1 MASVSSAVGHDAP
14 AALLERAAELDSLTA
29 RLAAVGEAGRGQ
41 VLLLGGEAGVG
52 KTTLL
57 RRFAQ
62 SVEERV
68 CVLWGGC
75 DPLFAPRPLGPL
87 VGVARTLGADLE
99 RLVEHGAM
107 PYDVVAALQRELARV
122 TPALLVVDDVHWA
135 DEATLDVLRLLA
147 RHADRTPALVV
158 ATFRD
163 DGLAA
168 NHPLRLVL
176 GELATSRDVAR
187 MKLAPLSREAV
198 GELADA
204 RGLDADELF
213 RKTGGN
219 PFFVAEV
226 IAGGDA
232 GIPETVRDAVL
243 ARAARLSLTGQA
255 LLEAVA
261 IVPPEAELW
270 LVDAVARESAAG
282 LDECLAAGMLVAD
295 RDAVRFRHELARL
308 AIEESIPPHR
318 ARELHRRVLDALQ
331 APPGGSLD
339 LARLAHHAD
348 ATSDGEAVLRFAP
361 DAAERAVAAG
371 AYREAAAQY
380 ARALRFGAALAPAER
395 AELLERRSRVCY
407 VTDQHEEAVA
417 AIREAADVRRSLGD
431 RLAEGEALCWLSLI
445 LWCPGMADEARR
457 VGKDSIDL
465 LETLPPS
472 SQLARAYHNYS
483 MLEELALRPEAAIEW
498 AERALALAERLHDVD
513 AALEG
518 RRLIASC
525 SGGDDAWRELEDVL
539 ATARSHGLT
548 ERAGLTYVALGGKAA
563 AERRGELGARWVNEG
578 IEYCEEHGLERD
590 RLYLVSFRARLAL
603 DADDWAKAAR
613 DATAVI
619 RMPRTS
625 ISPRI
630 TALVVL
636 ALVRARRG
644 DPEAKP
650 LLDEALALALPTGE
664 LLRSGPVAAAAA
676 EVAWLEGR
684 SGDVAA
690 ATDAALAEALELGST
705 RLAAELRVW
714 RARAGLDGPAATDEW
729 RPSGRYETAL
739 ALFDADEDDSLR
751 RALEELQELGA
762 RPAANIVSRR
772 LRERGARG
780 LPRGPRPST
789 RQNPAGLTGR
799 ELEVLELVAQGLRNT
814 EIAGRLVV
822 SERTIDH
829 HVGAILRKL
838 DVRSRT
844 QATAEAVR
852 LGLVAQDP

>member
-1 MASVSSAVGHDAP
+1 MASVSSEAP
-14 AALLERAAELDSLTA
+14 AAFLERGVELGSLTA
-29 RLAAVGEAGRGQ
+29 RLAAVEQTGRGQ
-41 VLLLGGEAGVG
+41 VLLVGGEAGVG

-57 RRFAQ
+57 RRFAHG
-62 SVEERV
+62 VGERG

-87 VGVARTLGADLE
+87 ISVARTLGGDLE

-107 PYDVVAALQRELARV
+107 PYDVVAGLEAEVARV
-122 TPALLVVDDVHWA
+122 APALIVLDDVHWA

-147 RHADRTPALVV
+147 RHADRMPALAV
-158 ATFRD
+158 ATYRD
-163 DGLAA
+163 DGLAP

-176 GELATSRDVAR
+176 GEVATSRDVAR
-187 MKLAPLSREAV
+187 MKLAPLSRVAV
-198 GELADA
+198 AELAEA
-204 RGLDADELF
+204 SRLDPDELF

-219 PFFVAEV
+219 PFFVAEI
-226 IAGGDA
+226 IAGGGV

-270 LVDAVARESAAG
+270 LVDAVARESASG
-282 LDECLAAGMLVAD
+282 LDECLAAGMLVVD
-295 RDAVRFRHELARL
+295 RDVVRFRHELARL
-308 AIEESIPPHR
+308 AVEESVPPHR

-331 APPGGSLD
+331 APPHGSLD

-348 ATSDGEAVLRFAP
+348 ATSDGSAVLEFAP
-361 DAAERAVAAG
+361 LAAERAVAAG
-371 AYREAAAQY
+371 AYREASAQY
-380 ARALRFGAALAPAER
+380 ARALRFGGALEPAER

-407 VTDQHEEAVA
+407 VTDQHDEAVA
-417 AIREAADVRRSLGD
+417 AIQEAAEIRRALGD

-445 LWCPGMADEARR
+445 LWCPGMADDARR
-457 VGKDSIDL
+457 VGKEAIDL

-472 SQLARAYHNYS
+472 RELARAYHNYS
-483 MLEELALRPEAAIEW
+483 MLELLALRRAGSLDW
-498 AERALALAERLHDVD
+498 AERALALGEELQDVD
-513 AALEG
+513 AVLES
-518 RRLIASC
+518 RRLIASFMH
-525 SGGDDAWRELEDVL
+525 GDAGWRELEDVL
-539 ATARSHGLT
+539 AAARSHELT
-548 ERAGLTYVALGGKAA
+548 ERAGLTYVALGGKAL
-563 AERRGELGARWVNEG
+563 AERRSDLGARWIGEG
-578 IEYCEEHGLERD
+578 IEYCEKHGLERD

-603 DADDWAKAAR
+603 DDDDWTAAAR
-613 DATAVI
+613 EATAVI

-630 TALVVL
+630 IALVVL

-644 DPEAKP
+644 DPGA
-650 LLDEALALALPTGE
+650 EALLEEATALAEPTRE
-664 LLRSGPVAAAAA
+664 LLRMGPVAAAAA
-676 EVAWLEGR
+676 EVAWLDGR
-684 SGDVAA
+684 PADVAV
-690 ATDAALAEALELGST
+690 ATDNALAEALELADD

-714 RARAGLDGPAATDEW
+714 RARAGVDEAAPDPRW
-729 RPSGRYETAL
+729 RAHGRYETAL
-739 ALFDADEDDSLR
+739 ELLDRDDEESLR
-751 RALEELQELGA
+751 RSLEELQDLGA
-762 RPAANIVSRR
+762 RPAANIVLRR
-772 LRERGARG
+772 LRELGARG
-780 LPRGPRPST
+780 VPRGPRPAT
-789 RQNPAGLTGR
+789 RRNPAGLTAR

-838 DVRSRT
+838 DVRGRT
-844 QATAEAVR
+844 QATTEAVR